1 MGGWV
6 IFNCSGPAH
15 LLSHHLGARRLLLS
29 TEMLAAQVTLCVAMI
44 VDWCHLKYVGG
55 WMGWL
60 HNLQNLI
67 SFCDPRSQHWG
78 LLLLPANMPTHNI
91 TRHSHP
97 CQLSGGQCSQ
107 LLRPGGLL
115 WRQTCSSMMGSPSD
129 SCDKRD
135 KSDRHSQLCDNIWN
149 SCQNAW
155 CKNVKIGLAVARGGQ
170 RMSMTTAMTMLSV
183 MMMTSFGLTV
193 DSDKGGLC

>member
-1 MGGWV
+1 
-6 IFNCSGPAH
+6 
-15 LLSHHLGARRLLLS
+15 
-29 TEMLAAQVTLCVAMI
+29 MI

-67 SFCDPRSQHWG
+67 SFCDPTLRVASITCQHADSQH
-78 LLLLPANMPTHNI
+78 
-91 TRHSHP
+91 HSHP

-170 RMSMTTAMTMLSV
+170 HMSMITAMTMTTMLSV